1 MAGVY
6 SRGVASAGAEG
17 APRVGASATMMRAA
31 MRPKEIRGTVAVVVA
46 LCGAAFVVR
55 LRLVDGEPRGGDL
68 RGADVAAAGPSVGGS
83 ATAAGPDSAGPT
95 AVTRDAF
102 ADRAASPTGGTT
114 LRARFLLDGAPFP
127 DADVS
132 ADFARR
138 VGEKAETGGDVAVTG
153 RDGVATFP
161 WPFPAGAT
169 DEGRATFRGFAESGG
184 LAGEAV
190 VALPAWLDGG
200 THELGDVELGG
211 AAILVAGVVVDD
223 AGTPVAGAT
232 VAVGRP
238 GLRRGPF
245 GVPSFAPA
253 DGLHAVSDAAGAF
266 AVRGAFSGAE
276 FLVRADRDGYFAST
290 PTPASPGLGGL
301 RLVLERRATI
311 PARFVYGSEP
321 LAGVTIV
328 LSARLPDADPAG
340 ASAATVE
347 FDGSASGA
355 LIGLRPATYDV
366 EMRAAGAN
374 ARGAAV
380 TGSPP
385 LCVVRG
391 VAARPGPAKADPR
404 LDPCDL
410 ATLVR
415 RVRLRLLDAE
425 GRPTAGRCSTVA
437 AGVGEPEVELGSW
450 PPTSADLTP
459 VAVADADGMATLLLP
474 VSGADVFVCA
484 ERHAPRVLRGVT
496 TDADVPLVRAPW
508 TRIEPIGGAP
518 KDGGPYRY
526 RIELEGRS
534 ADGYRWTYRAPLQG
548 SVFLPATGPARC
560 RFAALPGFTFE
571 AVDALR
577 EKGIEVRL
585 DGAPSAART
594 PFVDVRIEADPD
606 APSTP
611 GRPNAV
617 LRAPFPTEAEFDR
630 LMREGR

>member
-1 MAGVY
+1 
-6 SRGVASAGAEG
+6 
-17 APRVGASATMMRAA
+17 MRS
-31 MRPKEIRGTVAVVVA
+31 KELWGTVAVVVA
-46 LCGAAFVVR
+46 LCGAAFFVR
-55 LRLVDGEPRGGDL
+55 RRLVDGELPGGDQP
-68 RGADVAAAGPSVGGS
+68 GADVAAARPSVGGA
-83 ATAAGPDSAGPT
+83 ATAARPDAAEPT

-102 ADRAASPTGGTT
+102 AERAASPTGGTT
-114 LRARFLLDGAPFP
+114 LRARFLLDGAPLS

-132 ADFARR
+132 ADFTRR
-138 VGEKAETGGDVAVTG
+138 VGEKPETGGDVAVTG
-153 RDGVATFP
+153 RDGAATFP

-169 DEGRATFRGFAESGG
+169 DDGRATFRGFAASGG

-200 THELGDVELGG
+200 THDLGDVELGG
-211 AAILVAGVVVDD
+211 AALLVAGFVVDD
-223 AGTPVAGAT
+223 AGTPVSGAT

-238 GLRRGPF
+238 NRSRGPL
-245 GVPSFAPA
+245 GRLPFAPE

-266 AVRGAFSGAE
+266 AVRGAFAGAE
-276 FLVRADRDGYFAST
+276 FLVRADRDGYFASA
-290 PTPASPGLGGL
+290 PTPATSGLGGL
-301 RLVLERRATI
+301 RLVVERRATI

-340 ASAATVE
+340 APAATVE

-366 EMRAAGAN
+366 EIRAAGAN

-391 VAARPGPAKADPR
+391 VAARHGPAKADPR

-425 GRPTAGRCSTVA
+425 GRATAGRCSTVA
-437 AGVGEPEVELGSW
+437 AGVGEPEVEFGSW

-459 VAVADADGMATLLLP
+459 VAVADADGTATLLLP

-484 ERHAPRVLRGVT
+484 ERHAPKVLRGVT
-496 TDADVPLVRAPW
+496 TDADVRLARAPF
-508 TRIEPIGGAP
+508 TRIEPIGGTPVA
-518 KDGGPYRY
+518 GPYRY

-548 SVFLPATGPARC
+548 SAFLPAAGPARC

-585 DGAPSAART
+585 DGAPPAART
-594 PFVDVRIEADPD
+594 PFADVRIEADPD

-611 GRPNAV
+611 ERPYAV